1 MNFTGI
7 LIAISAFLI
16 IGLFHPIVIKTEYYT
31 GVRFWW
37 IFLLMGLI
45 CLVSA
50 LYVNDTYFFFF
61 TRSLRSII
69 SLDNW

>member
-50 LYVNDTYFFFF
+50 LYVNDT
-61 TRSLRSII
+61 
-69 SLDNW
+69 

>member
-45 CLVSA
+45 CLVYA
-50 LYVNDTYFFFF
+50 LYEKTDCP
-61 TRSLRSII
+61 RLSSLFQIQTSTH
-69 SLDNW
+69 